1 MKIKQDSTYKLPSFK
16 NFKIMKRALLF
27 LIILTIFASCGSD
40 SKSVDSVIDS
50 GDLSAIKAKRA
61 ELNTQ
66 QRELKS
72 KIDKLNDYI
81 NKHEINER
89 PALVTAAV
97 VNDTVFKHFVE
108 VQGNVETD
116 QNVVLNAEYS
126 GVLTNVFVKEGQR
139 VTKGQRLAKI
149 DDGGLSSQVAQQEA
163 QLALAKTT
171 FERQQRLWEQK
182 IGSEIQFL
190 QAKTNY
196 EAAKNLTNQL
206 RSQLSKTVVTAPFSG
221 EIDEIIADPGQVVIP
236 GQTPIIRLVNLS
248 DMYVKA
254 SIPET
259 YLKNIKKGTQVKV
272 NLASINEEF
281 DGTIRQV
288 SNFINP
294 NNRSFDVQ
302 VEIPNKNGLV
312 KPNLIATV
320 KVNDYS
326 AENAIT
332 VPENILQENAA
343 GETIAFLYQPVNDS
357 VGVAKRVLLETGL
370 SYGNHTEVTA
380 GLKKG
385 DTIIKEGAKTLRD
398 GQKVT
403 IKN

>member
-1 MKIKQDSTYKLPSFK
+1 MK
-16 NFKIMKRALLF
+16 KIFL
-27 LIILTIFASCGSD
+27 LIIFIATLVSCGGD
-40 SKSVDSVIDS
+40 QKSVDSLIES
-50 GDLSAIKAKRA
+50 GDLSAIKTKRT
-61 ELNTQ
+61 ELNQQ
-66 QRELKS
+66 QRDLKAE
-72 KIDKLNDYI
+72 IDKLNEYI
-81 NKHEINER
+81 DSHEKKER
-89 PALVTAAV
+89 PALITAQV
-97 VNDTVFKHFVE
+97 IKDTVFKHYVE

-126 GVLTNVFVKEGQR
+126 GVLTNIYVKEGQR
-139 VTKGQRLAKI
+139 VSKGQRLAKI

-171 FERQQRLWEQK
+171 FERQERLWEQK
-182 IGSEIQFL
+182 IGSEIQYL

-196 EAAKNLTNQL
+196 EAAKNTTNQL
-206 RSQLSKTVVTAPFSG
+206 RSQLGKTIITAPFSG
-221 EIDEIIADPGQVVIP
+221 VIDDIISDPGQVVVP

-259 YLKNIKKGTQVKV
+259 YLINIKKGTRVEV
-272 NLASINEEF
+272 NLASINENF
-281 DGTIRQV
+281 TGTVRQV
-288 SNFINP
+288 SNYINP
-294 NNRSFDVQ
+294 NNRSFEIQ
-302 VEIPNKNGLV
+302 VEIPNKDGNV

-332 VPENILQENAA
+332 IPENILQENAA
-343 GETIAFLYQPVNDS
+343 GETIAYVYKPIDDS
-357 VGVAKRVLLETGL
+357 TGVAKRIIIETGL
-370 SYGNHTEVTA
+370 SYGNHTEVKS

-403 IKN
+403 IKQ

>member
-1 MKIKQDSTYKLPSFK
+1 MKKSI
-16 NFKIMKRALLF
+16 LL
-27 LIILTIFASCGSD
+27 LITLITLASCGGD
-40 SKSVDSVIDS
+40 NKSVDAVISSKDM
-50 GDLSAIKAKRA
+50 AAVKAKRA
-61 ELNTQ
+61 ELNKQ
-66 QRELKS
+66 QRELKAD
-72 KIDKLNDYI
+72 IDKLNEYI
-81 NKHEINER
+81 DDNEKKER
-89 PALVTAAV
+89 PALITAEV
-97 VNDTVFKHFVE
+97 IKDSIFQHYVE

-126 GVLTNVFVKEGQR
+126 GVLTNVYVKEGQQ
-139 VTKGQRLAKI
+139 VSKGQRLAKI
-149 DDGGLSSQVAQQEA
+149 DDGGMSSQVAQQEA

-171 FERQQRLWEQK
+171 FERQEKLWNQK

-196 EAAKNLTNQL
+196 EASKNATAQM
-206 RSQLSKTVVTAPFSG
+206 RSQLGKTIVTAPFSG
-221 EIDEIIADPGQVVIP
+221 VVDEIISDPGQVVIP
-236 GQTPIIRLVNLS
+236 GQTQIIRLVNLS

-259 YLKNIKKGTQVKV
+259 YLRNIKKGTQVKV

-281 DGTIRQV
+281 TGTVRQV
-288 SNFINP
+288 SNYINP
-294 NNRSFDVQ
+294 NNRSFDIQ
-302 VEIPNKNGLV
+302 IEIPNKDGLV

-326 AENAIT
+326 ADAAIT
-332 VPENILQENAA
+332 VPENILMENAE
-343 GETIAFLYQPVNDS
+343 GETVAFLYKPLNDS

-370 SYGNHTEVTA
+370 SYQNHTEVKS

-385 DTIIKEGAKTLRD
+385 DTIIVEGAKTLRD

>member
-1 MKIKQDSTYKLPSFK
+1 MK
-16 NFKIMKRALLF
+16 KIFL
-27 LIILTIFASCGSD
+27 LIIFIATLVSCGGD
-40 SKSVDSVIDS
+40 QKSVDSLIES
-50 GDLSAIKAKRA
+50 GDLSAIKTKRT
-61 ELNTQ
+61 ELNQQ
-66 QRELKS
+66 QRDLKAE
-72 KIDKLNDYI
+72 IDKLNEYI
-81 NKHEINER
+81 DSHEKKER
-89 PALVTAAV
+89 PALITAEV
-97 VNDTVFKHFVE
+97 IKDTVFKHYVE

-126 GVLTNVFVKEGQR
+126 GVLTNIYVKEGQR
-139 VTKGQRLAKI
+139 VSKGQRLAKI

-171 FERQQRLWEQK
+171 FERQERLWEQK
-182 IGSEIQFL
+182 IGSEIQYL

-196 EAAKNLTNQL
+196 EAAKNTTNQL
-206 RSQLSKTVVTAPFSG
+206 RSQLGKTIITAPFSG
-221 EIDEIIADPGQVVIP
+221 VIDDIISDPGQVVVP

-259 YLKNIKKGTQVKV
+259 YLTNIKKGTRVEV
-272 NLASINEEF
+272 NLASINENF
-281 DGTIRQV
+281 TGTVRQV
-288 SNFINP
+288 SNYINP
-294 NNRSFDVQ
+294 NNRSFEIQ
-302 VEIPNKNGLV
+302 VEIPNKDGNV

-332 VPENILQENAA
+332 IPENILQENAA
-343 GETIAFLYQPVNDS
+343 GETIAYVYKPIDDS
-357 VGVAKRVLLETGL
+357 TGVAKRIIIETGL
-370 SYGNHTEVTA
+370 SYGNHTEVKS

-403 IKN
+403 IKQ

>member
-1 MKIKQDSTYKLPSFK
+1 MKKS
-16 NFKIMKRALLF
+16 LF
-27 LIILTIFASCGSD
+27 LLILIATLISCGGD
-40 SKSVDSVIDS
+40 NKSVDAIISA
-50 GDLSAIKAKRA
+50 GDMTAIKAKRA
-61 ELNTQ
+61 ELNKQ
-66 QRELKS
+66 QRELKAE
-72 KIDKLNDYI
+72 IDKLNQYI
-81 NKHEINER
+81 ETHEKKER
-89 PALVTAAV
+89 PALVTAEV
-97 VNDTVFKHFVE
+97 IKDTLFKHYVE

-126 GVLTNVFVKEGQR
+126 GVLTNVYVKEGQR
-139 VTKGQRLAKI
+139 VSKGQRLAKI

-163 QLALAKTT
+163 QMALAQTT

-182 IGSEIQFL
+182 IGSEIQYL

-196 EAAKNLTNQL
+196 ESAKNVTQQL
-206 RSQLSKTVVTAPFSG
+206 RSQLSKTVITAPFSG
-221 EIDEIIADPGQVVIP
+221 VVDEIISDPGQVVVP

-272 NLASINEEF
+272 TLASINEEF
-281 DGTIRQV
+281 TGKVRQV
-288 SNFINP
+288 SNYINP
-294 NNRSFDVQ
+294 NNRSFDIQ
-302 VEIPNKNGLV
+302 IEIPNKDGLV

-326 AENAIT
+326 AENVIT

-343 GETIAFLYQPVNDS
+343 GETIAYLYQPVNDS
-357 VGVAKRVLLETGL
+357 VGVAKRILLETGL
-370 SYGNHTEVTA
+370 SYENHTEVKS

>member
-1 MKIKQDSTYKLPSFK
+1 MKKSI
-16 NFKIMKRALLF
+16 LF
-27 LIILTIFASCGSD
+27 LITLISLTSCGGD
-40 SKSVDSVIDS
+40 NKSVDAVIDS
-50 GDLSAIKAKRA
+50 KDMAAIKAKRA
-61 ELNTQ
+61 ELNKQ
-66 QRELKS
+66 QRDLKAD
-72 KIDKLNDYI
+72 IDKLNQYI
-81 NKHEINER
+81 DSHEKKER
-89 PALVTAAV
+89 PALITAEV
-97 VNDTVFKHFVE
+97 IKDTLFKHYVE

-126 GVLTNVFVKEGQR
+126 GVLTNVYVKEGQR
-139 VTKGQRLAKI
+139 VSKGQRLAKI
-149 DDGGLSSQVAQQEA
+149 DDGGMSSQVAQQEA

-171 FERQQRLWEQK
+171 FERQERLWQQK
-182 IGSEIQFL
+182 IGSEIQYL

-196 EAAKNLTNQL
+196 EAAKNATQQM
-206 RSQLSKTVVTAPFSG
+206 RSQLAKTLITAPFSG
-221 EIDEIIADPGQVVIP
+221 VVDEIISDPGQVVVP

-248 DMYVKA
+248 NMYVKA

-259 YLKNIKKGTQVKV
+259 YLKNIKKGTQVMVK
-272 NLASINEEF
+272 LASINEEF
-281 DGTIRQV
+281 TGTVRQV
-288 SNFINP
+288 SNYINP
-294 NNRSFDVQ
+294 NNRSFEIQ
-302 VEIPNKNGLV
+302 VEIPNKDGLV

-343 GETIAFLYQPVNDS
+343 GETIAYIYHPFNDS
-357 VGVAKRVLLETGL
+357 IGIAKRVLLETGL
-370 SYGNHTEVTA
+370 SYQNHTEVKS

-403 IKN
+403 IKK

>member
-1 MKIKQDSTYKLPSFK
+1 MKKAI
-16 NFKIMKRALLF
+16 LLF
-27 LIILTIFASCGSD
+27 ITLITLASCGGD
-40 SKSVDSVIDS
+40 SKSVDAVIDS
-50 GDLSAIKAKRA
+50 GDMTAVKAKRA
-61 ELNTQ
+61 EMNAQ
-66 QRELKS
+66 QRELKAE
-72 KIDKLNDYI
+72 IDKLNQYI
-81 NKHEINER
+81 ETHEKKER
-89 PALVTAAV
+89 PALVTAEV
-97 VNDTVFKHFVE
+97 IKDTLFKHYVE

-126 GVLTNVFVKEGQR
+126 GVLTTVYVKEGQR
-139 VTKGQRLAKI
+139 VSKGQRLAKI

-163 QLALAKTT
+163 QMALAQTT

-196 EAAKNLTNQL
+196 EAAKNVTQQL
-206 RSQLSKTVVTAPFSG
+206 RTQLSKTVITAPFSG
-221 EIDEIIADPGQVVIP
+221 VVDEIISDPGQVVVP

-248 DMYVKA
+248 NMYVKA

-259 YLKNIKKGTQVKV
+259 YITNIKKGTQVKV

-281 DGTIRQV
+281 TGTVRQV
-288 SNFINP
+288 SNYINP
-294 NNRSFDVQ
+294 NNRSFDIQ
-302 VEIPNKNGLV
+302 IEIPNKDGLV

-326 AENAIT
+326 AENVIT

-343 GETIAFLYQPVNDS
+343 GETIAYLYQPVNDS

-370 SYGNHTEVTA
+370 SYENHTEVKS

>member
-1 MKIKQDSTYKLPSFK
+1 MKKSI
-16 NFKIMKRALLF
+16 LF
-27 LIILTIFASCGSD
+27 LITLISLTSCGGD
-40 SKSVDSVIDS
+40 NKSVDSVIDS
-50 GDLSAIKAKRA
+50 KDMAAIKAKRA
-61 ELNTQ
+61 ELNKQ
-66 QRELKS
+66 QRDLKAD
-72 KIDKLNDYI
+72 IDKLNQYI
-81 NKHEINER
+81 DSHEKKER
-89 PALVTAAV
+89 PALITAEV
-97 VNDTVFKHFVE
+97 IKDTLFKHYVE

-126 GVLTNVFVKEGQR
+126 GVLTNVYVKEGQR
-139 VTKGQRLAKI
+139 VSKGQRLAKI
-149 DDGGLSSQVAQQEA
+149 DDGGMSSQVAQQEA

-171 FERQQRLWEQK
+171 FERQERLWQQK
-182 IGSEIQFL
+182 IGSEIQYL

-196 EAAKNLTNQL
+196 EAAKNATQQM
-206 RSQLSKTVVTAPFSG
+206 RSQLAKTVITAPFSG
-221 EIDEIIADPGQVVIP
+221 VVDEIISDPGQVVVP

-248 DMYVKA
+248 NMYVKA

-259 YLKNIKKGTQVKV
+259 YLKNIKKGTQVMVK
-272 NLASINEEF
+272 LASINEEF
-281 DGTIRQV
+281 TGTVRQV
-288 SNFINP
+288 SNYINP
-294 NNRSFDVQ
+294 NNRSFEIQ
-302 VEIPNKNGLV
+302 VEIPNKDGLV

-343 GETIAFLYQPVNDS
+343 GETIAYIYHPFNDS
-357 VGVAKRVLLETGL
+357 IGIAKRVLLETGL
-370 SYGNHTEVTA
+370 SYQNHTEVKS

>member
-1 MKIKQDSTYKLPSFK
+1 MKKAI
-16 NFKIMKRALLF
+16 LF
-27 LIILTIFASCGSD
+27 LITLITLVSCGGD
-40 SKSVDSVIDS
+40 NQSVDAVIDS
-50 GDLSAIKAKRA
+50 GDMTAIKAKRA
-61 ELNTQ
+61 EMNAQ
-66 QRELKS
+66 QRELKAE
-72 KIDKLNDYI
+72 IDKLNQYI
-81 NKHEINER
+81 DTHEKKER
-89 PALVTAAV
+89 PALVTAEV
-97 VNDTVFKHFVE
+97 IKDTLFKHYVE

-126 GVLTNVFVKEGQR
+126 GVLTNVYVKEGQR
-139 VTKGQRLAKI
+139 VSKGQRLAKI

-163 QLALAKTT
+163 QMALAQTT

-196 EAAKNLTNQL
+196 EAAKNVTQQL
-206 RSQLSKTVVTAPFSG
+206 RTQLSKTVITAPFSG
-221 EIDEIIADPGQVVIP
+221 VVDEIISDPGQVVVP

-248 DMYVKA
+248 NMYVKA

-259 YLKNIKKGTQVKV
+259 YLTNITQGTQVKV
-272 NLASINEEF
+272 NLASINKEF
-281 DGTIRQV
+281 TGTVRQV
-288 SNFINP
+288 SNYINP
-294 NNRSFDVQ
+294 NNRSFDIQ
-302 VEIPNKNGLV
+302 IEIPNKDGLV

-326 AENAIT
+326 AENVIT

-343 GETIAFLYQPVNDS
+343 GETIAYLYQPVNDS

-370 SYGNHTEVTA
+370 SYENHTEVKS

>member
-1 MKIKQDSTYKLPSFK
+1 MKKS
-16 NFKIMKRALLF
+16 LF
-27 LIILTIFASCGSD
+27 LLILITTLVSCGGD
-40 SKSVDSVIDS
+40 NQTVDAVINS
-50 GDLSAIKAKRA
+50 GDMTAIKAKRA
-61 ELNTQ
+61 EMNKQ
-66 QRELKS
+66 QRELKAE
-72 KIDKLNDYI
+72 IDKLNQYI
-81 NKHEINER
+81 ETHERKER
-89 PALVTAAV
+89 PALVTAEV
-97 VNDTVFKHFVE
+97 IKDTIFKHYVE

-126 GVLTNVFVKEGQR
+126 GVLTNIYVKEGQR
-139 VTKGQRLAKI
+139 VSKGQRLAKI

-163 QLALAKTT
+163 QMALAQTT

-182 IGSEIQFL
+182 IGSEIQYL

-196 EAAKNLTNQL
+196 ESAKNVTNQL
-206 RSQLSKTVVTAPFSG
+206 RAQLAKTIITAPFSG
-221 EIDEIIADPGQVVIP
+221 VVDEIISDQGQVVVP

-248 DMYVKA
+248 NMYVKA

-259 YLKNIKKGTQVKV
+259 YLKNITKGTQVKV
-272 NLASINEEF
+272 KLASINEEF
-281 DGTIRQV
+281 TGKVRQV
-288 SNFINP
+288 SNYINP
-294 NNRSFDVQ
+294 NNRSFDIQ
-302 VEIPNKNGLV
+302 VEIPNKDGLV

-326 AENAIT
+326 AENTIT

-343 GETIAFLYQPVNDS
+343 GETIAYLYQPVNDS
-357 VGVAKRVLLETGL
+357 VGIAKRVLLETGL
-370 SYGNHTEVTA
+370 SYENHTEVKS
-380 GLKKG
+380 GIKKG

>member
-1 MKIKQDSTYKLPSFK
+1 MKKSI
-16 NFKIMKRALLF
+16 LF
-27 LIILTIFASCGSD
+27 LITLISLTSCGGD
-40 SKSVDSVIDS
+40 NKSVDSVIDS
-50 GDLSAIKAKRA
+50 KDMAAIKAKRA
-61 ELNTQ
+61 ELNKQ
-66 QRELKS
+66 QRDLKAD
-72 KIDKLNDYI
+72 IDKLNQYI
-81 NKHEINER
+81 DSHEKKER
-89 PALVTAAV
+89 PALITAEV
-97 VNDTVFKHFVE
+97 IKDTLFKHYVE

-126 GVLTNVFVKEGQR
+126 GVLTNVYVKEGQR
-139 VTKGQRLAKI
+139 VSKGQRLAKI
-149 DDGGLSSQVAQQEA
+149 DDGGMSSQVAQQEA

-171 FERQQRLWEQK
+171 FERQERLWQQK
-182 IGSEIQFL
+182 IGSEIQYL

-196 EAAKNLTNQL
+196 EAAKNATQQM
-206 RSQLSKTVVTAPFSG
+206 RSQLAKTLITAPFSG
-221 EIDEIIADPGQVVIP
+221 VVDEIISDPGQVVVP

-248 DMYVKA
+248 NMYVKA

-259 YLKNIKKGTQVKV
+259 YLKNIKKGTQVMVK
-272 NLASINEEF
+272 LASINEEF
-281 DGTIRQV
+281 TGTVRQV
-288 SNFINP
+288 SNYINP
-294 NNRSFDVQ
+294 NNRSFEIQ
-302 VEIPNKNGLV
+302 VEIPNKDGLV

-343 GETIAFLYQPVNDS
+343 GETIAYIYHPFNDS
-357 VGVAKRVLLETGL
+357 IGIAKRVLLETGL
-370 SYGNHTEVTA
+370 SYQNHTEVKS

>member
-1 MKIKQDSTYKLPSFK
+1 MKKS
-16 NFKIMKRALLF
+16 LLL
-27 LIILTIFASCGSD
+27 LITIITLASCGGD
-40 SKSVDSVIDS
+40 NKSVDAVIDS
-50 GDLSAIKAKRA
+50 KDMAAVKAKRA
-61 ELNTQ
+61 ELNKQ
-66 QRELKS
+66 QRELKAD
-72 KIDKLNDYI
+72 IDKLNAYI
-81 NKHEINER
+81 DENEKKER
-89 PALVTAAV
+89 PALITAEV
-97 VNDTVFKHFVE
+97 IKDTLFKHYVE

-126 GVLTNVFVKEGQR
+126 GVLTNVYVKEGQR
-139 VTKGQRLAKI
+139 VSKGQRLAKI
-149 DDGGLSSQVAQQEA
+149 DDGGMSSQVAQQEA

-171 FERQQRLWEQK
+171 FERQEKLWNQK
-182 IGSEIQFL
+182 IGSEIQYL

-196 EAAKNLTNQL
+196 EAAKNATQQM
-206 RSQLSKTVVTAPFSG
+206 RSQLGKTVVTAPFSG
-221 EIDEIIADPGQVVIP
+221 VVDEIISDPGQVVIP

-259 YLKNIKKGTQVKV
+259 YLRNIKKGTQVKV
-272 NLASINEEF
+272 KLASINEEF
-281 DGTIRQV
+281 TGTVRQV
-288 SNFINP
+288 SNYINP
-294 NNRSFDVQ
+294 NNRSFEIQ
-302 VEIPNKNGLV
+302 VEIPNKDGLV

-326 AENAIT
+326 AEGAIT
-332 VPENILQENAA
+332 VPENVLQENAA
-343 GETIAFLYQPVNDS
+343 GDSIAYIYQPVNDS
-357 VGVAKRVLLETGL
+357 VGIAKRVLLETGL
-370 SYGNHTEVTA
+370 SYQNHTEVKS

>member
-1 MKIKQDSTYKLPSFK
+1 MKKSILLLILIATMVSCGGDSISVDAIIDSNDMAVVKS
-16 NFKIMKRALLF
+16 KRA
-27 LIILTIFASCGSD
+27 
-40 SKSVDSVIDS
+40 
-50 GDLSAIKAKRA
+50 DLNK
-61 ELNTQ
+61 Q

-72 KIDKLNDYI
+72 DIDKLNEYI
-81 NKHEINER
+81 DTHEKKDR
-89 PALVTAAV
+89 PALITAEV
-97 VNDTVFKHFVE
+97 IQDSIFKHYVE
-108 VQGNVETD
+108 VQGNVETN

-126 GVLTNVFVKEGQR
+126 GVLTTIYVKEGQQ
-139 VTKGQRLAKI
+139 VSKGQRLAKI
-149 DDGGLSSQVAQQEA
+149 DDGGMSSQVAQQEA

-171 FERQQRLWEQK
+171 FERQENLWNQK

-196 EAAKNLTNQL
+196 EAAKNATQQM
-206 RSQLSKTVVTAPFSG
+206 RSQLGKTVVTAPFSG
-221 EIDEIIADPGQVVIP
+221 VVDDIISDPGQVVTP

-259 YLKNIKKGTQVKV
+259 YLTNIKKGTRVKV

-281 DGTIRQV
+281 TGTVRQV
-288 SNFINP
+288 SNYINP
-294 NNRSFDVQ
+294 NNRSFDIQ
-302 VEIPNKNGLV
+302 IEIPNKDGLV

-320 KVNDYS
+320 KVNDYT

-332 VPENILQENAA
+332 IPENILQENAA
-343 GETIAFLYQPVNDS
+343 GETIAYLYQPVNDS
-357 VGVAKRVLLETGL
+357 IGVAKRIILEIGL
-370 SYGNHTEVTA
+370 SYENHTQVLS

-385 DTIIKEGAKTLRD
+385 DTIIKEGAKNLRD

>member
-1 MKIKQDSTYKLPSFK
+1 MK
-16 NFKIMKRALLF
+16 KIFL
-27 LIILTIFASCGSD
+27 LIIFIATLVSCGGD
-40 SKSVDSVIDS
+40 QKSVDSLIES
-50 GDLSAIKAKRA
+50 GDLSAIKTKRT
-61 ELNTQ
+61 ELNQQ
-66 QRELKS
+66 QRDLKAE
-72 KIDKLNDYI
+72 IDKLNEYI
-81 NKHEINER
+81 DSHEKKER
-89 PALVTAAV
+89 PALITAQV
-97 VNDTVFKHFVE
+97 IKDTVFKHYVE

-126 GVLTNVFVKEGQR
+126 GVLTNIYVKEGQR
-139 VTKGQRLAKI
+139 VSKGQRLAKI

-171 FERQQRLWEQK
+171 FERQERLWEQK
-182 IGSEIQFL
+182 IGSEIQYL

-196 EAAKNLTNQL
+196 EAAKNTTNQL
-206 RSQLSKTVVTAPFSG
+206 RSQLGKTIITAPFSG
-221 EIDEIIADPGQVVIP
+221 VIDDIISDPGQVVVP

-259 YLKNIKKGTQVKV
+259 YLTNIKKGTRVEV
-272 NLASINEEF
+272 NLASINENF
-281 DGTIRQV
+281 TGTVRQV
-288 SNFINP
+288 SNYINP
-294 NNRSFDVQ
+294 NNRSFEIQ
-302 VEIPNKNGLV
+302 VEIPNKDGNV

-332 VPENILQENAA
+332 IPENILQENAA
-343 GETIAFLYQPVNDS
+343 GETIAYVYKPIDDS
-357 VGVAKRVLLETGL
+357 TGVAKRIIIETGL
-370 SYGNHTEVTA
+370 SYGNHTEVKS

-403 IKN
+403 IKQ

>member
-1 MKIKQDSTYKLPSFK
+1 MKKTFL
-16 NFKIMKRALLF
+16 
-27 LIILTIFASCGSD
+27 LIIFIATLVSCGGD
-40 SKSVDSVIDS
+40 QKSVDSLIES
-50 GDLSAIKAKRA
+50 GDLSAIKTKRT
-61 ELNTQ
+61 ELNQQ
-66 QRELKS
+66 QRDLKAE
-72 KIDKLNDYI
+72 IDKLNDYI
-81 NKHEINER
+81 DSHEKKER
-89 PALVTAAV
+89 PALITAEV
-97 VNDTVFKHFVE
+97 IKDTVFKHYVE

-126 GVLTNVFVKEGQR
+126 GVLTNIYVKESQR
-139 VTKGQRLAKI
+139 VSKGQRLAKI

-171 FERQQRLWEQK
+171 FERQERLWEQK
-182 IGSEIQFL
+182 IGSEIQYL

-196 EAAKNLTNQL
+196 EAARNTTNQL
-206 RSQLSKTVVTAPFSG
+206 RAQLGKTIITAPFSG
-221 EIDEIIADPGQVVIP
+221 VIDDIISDPGQVVVP

-259 YLKNIKKGTQVKV
+259 YLTNIKKGTRVEV
-272 NLASINEEF
+272 NLASINENF
-281 DGTIRQV
+281 TGTVRQV
-288 SNFINP
+288 SNYINP
-294 NNRSFDVQ
+294 NNRSFEIQ
-302 VEIPNKNGLV
+302 VEIPNKDGNV

-332 VPENILQENAA
+332 IPENILQENAA
-343 GETIAFLYQPVNDS
+343 GETIAYVYKPIDDS
-357 VGVAKRVLLETGL
+357 TGVAKRIIIETGL
-370 SYGNHTEVTA
+370 SYGNHTEVKS

-403 IKN
+403 IKQ

>member
-1 MKIKQDSTYKLPSFK
+1 MK
-16 NFKIMKRALLF
+16 KIFL
-27 LIILTIFASCGSD
+27 LIIFIATLVSCGGD
-40 SKSVDSVIDS
+40 QKSVDSLIES
-50 GDLSAIKAKRA
+50 GDLSAIKTKRT
-61 ELNTQ
+61 ELNQQ
-66 QRELKS
+66 QRDLKAE
-72 KIDKLNDYI
+72 IDKLNEYI
-81 NKHEINER
+81 DSHEKKER
-89 PALVTAAV
+89 PALITAQV
-97 VNDTVFKHFVE
+97 IKDTVFKHYVE

-116 QNVVLNAEYS
+116 QNLVLNAEYS
-126 GVLTNVFVKEGQR
+126 GVLTNIYVKEGQR
-139 VTKGQRLAKI
+139 VSKGQRLAKI

-171 FERQQRLWEQK
+171 FERQERLWEQK
-182 IGSEIQFL
+182 IGSEIQYL

-196 EAAKNLTNQL
+196 EAARNTTNQL
-206 RSQLSKTVVTAPFSG
+206 RAQLGKTIITAPFSG
-221 EIDEIIADPGQVVIP
+221 VIDDLIADPGQVVVP

-259 YLKNIKKGTQVKV
+259 YLTNIKKGTRVEV
-272 NLASINEEF
+272 NLASINENF
-281 DGTIRQV
+281 TGTVRQV
-288 SNFINP
+288 SNYINP
-294 NNRSFDVQ
+294 NNRSFEIQ
-302 VEIPNKNGLV
+302 VEIPNKDGNV

-332 VPENILQENAA
+332 IPENILQENAA
-343 GETIAFLYQPVNDS
+343 GETIAYVYKPIGDS
-357 VGVAKRVLLETGL
+357 TGVAKRIIIETGL
-370 SYGNHTEVTA
+370 SYGNHTEVKS

-403 IKN
+403 IKQ